1 MSFIYTLVARSAD
14 IVLVEFTDYS
24 GNFQQI
30 SRSILNKIKPET
42 KGKITSGNK
51 QFTYVNENGLTTMS
65 LTEEI
70 SNEVVFAFLY
80 DLMKTLNNQ
89 YSYDKISK
97 LNAYG
102 LENFSS
108 EIKDLMDYFSTQP
121 STTKL
126 GSLVDDYKDISCPTT
141 AIHTFLNKDVTLTVV
156 TKNDEE
162 DNLNLKHKNVVSSL
176 VDNTK
181 LEEYNE
187 QNKKKVILIIIGF
200 IAFMVVTSF
209 L

>member
-14 IVLVEFTDYS
+14 IVLVEYTDYS

-51 QFTYVNENGLTTMS
+51 QFTYVNENGLTSMCLS
-65 LTEEI
+65 EEI

-80 DLMKTLNNQ
+80 DLMKSLNNQ
-89 YSYDKISK
+89 YSYEKISK

-102 LENFSS
+102 LESFSS

-126 GSLVDDYKDISCPTT
+126 GSLVDDYKDISCPTS
-141 AIHTFLNKDVTLTVV
+141 ALNTFLNKEITLTVV

-162 DNLNLKHKNVVSSL
+162 DNLNLKQKNIVSSL

-181 LEEYNE
+181 LEEYNAE
-187 QNKKKVILIIIGF
+187 NKKKVYMIIAGF
-200 IAFMVVTSF
+200 IIFMVVTSF

>member
-1 MSFIYTLVARSAD
+1 MWFIYTLVARSAD

-187 QNKKKVILIIIGF
+187 QNKKKVILIIVGF

>member
-187 QNKKKVILIIIGF
+187 QNKKKVILIIVGF

>member
-14 IVLVEFTDYS
+14 IVLVEYTDYS

-51 QFTYVNENGLTTMS
+51 QFTYVNENGLTSMCLS
-65 LTEEI
+65 EEI

-80 DLMKTLNNQ
+80 DLMKSLNNQ
-89 YSYDKISK
+89 YSYEKISK

-102 LENFSS
+102 LESFSS

-126 GSLVDDYKDISCPTT
+126 GSLVDDYKDISCPTST
-141 AIHTFLNKDVTLTVV
+141 LNTFLNKEITLTVV

-162 DNLNLKHKNVVSSL
+162 DNLNLKQKNIVSSL

-181 LEEYNE
+181 LEEYNAE
-187 QNKKKVILIIIGF
+187 NKKKVYMIIAGF
-200 IAFMVVTSF
+200 IIFMVVTSF